1 MRLQSLIRCVLCSVS
16 LLASINFAQAFPC
29 AQSMIAGKWIF
40 TTIFRV
46 ASFTNPVGIACPI
59 AIAPDGKTST
69 SGSCTAQPMT
79 LLTSPSGK
87 LLIDSSCKVT
97 GPISWTACNPAF
109 CTSTNTV
116 VTAAVQLWRSFD
128 GDRLSGFTSRSEAG
142 GGSVFDIE
150 VGPFELIYI
159 PQPPP

>member
-29 AQSMIAGKWIF
+29 TQSMIAGKWIF
-40 TTIFRV
+40 ATIFRV

-69 SGSCTAQPMT
+69 SGSCTAQPIP

-97 GPISWTACNPAF
+97 GPISWTSCDPTF
-109 CTSTNTV
+109 CTKPTPS
-116 VTAAVQLWRSFD
+116 S
-128 GDRLSGFTSRSEAG
+128 
-142 GGSVFDIE
+142 
-150 VGPFELIYI
+150 
-159 PQPPP
+159 PPPFNCGVHSMGPDCLDSPLRARLLGALFLTLKWAPLS